1 MKLLFIQGKGGVG
14 KSTLAFLFAVTLS
27 KAGKSIAVIDL
38 DPQES
43 LTAWLKDTEG
53 FEFAR
58 AGDITII
65 DTPPRIDDPRVLKA
79 IGEADRIV
87 VPATPSP
94 AEIATLRHTAEI
106 IAKHKRGEA
115 KALIVFNRVKKTS
128 TYGKNLEAI
137 AQNLTL
143 AVAKNVVSDREVYKH
158 VLLDGWSALDSAA
171 KDEIM
176 SLALEVQ

>member
-1 MKLLFIQGKGGVG
+1 MKLLFVQGKGGVG
-14 KSTLAFLFAVTLS
+14 KSTLAFLFALALS
-27 KAGKSIAVIDL
+27 KAGKSISVLDL

-58 AGDITII
+58 VGDITII
-65 DTPPRIDDPRVLKA
+65 DTPPRIDDAHVLKA
-79 IGEADRIV
+79 IAEADRII

-94 AEIATLRHTAEI
+94 AEISTLRHTAEI
-106 IAKHKRGEA
+106 IARQKREKA

-128 TYGKNLEAI
+128 TYGKNLEAL
-137 AQNLTL
+137 AQNLPL
-143 AVAKNVVSDREVYKH
+143 GVAKNSVSDREVYKH
-158 VLLDGWSALDSAA
+158 ALLDGWSALDGTA